1 MTQLDRINSLIS
13 SLPLQDQQLAR
24 KFSHERK
31 FEELWD
37 LVGSSVERARRRPD
51 KYPEVD
57 FADMTILKSEVG
69 YYMEQLGYEEE
80 Y

>member
-24 KFSHERK
+24 KFCQGRK

-37 LVGSSVERARRRPD
+37 LVGSSVERVRKHPERYPD
-51 KYPEVD
+51 VD

>member
-24 KFSHERK
+24 EFCSRRR

-37 LVGSSVERARRRPD
+37 LVKSSVERVRKHPER
-51 KYPEVD
+51 YPNAD
-57 FADMTILKSEVG
+57 FTDMTLLKSEVG
-69 YYMEQLGYEEE
+69 YYLEQLGYEEE